1 MAKKC
6 TACGKFCATIDG
18 AKCNK
23 CSAIYHKQC
32 MNISPGSRNI
42 SKWMCKECMN
52 KHDLPVITDLSLPV
66 GDEAKNKQNSPEQF
80 QSPSLVDEI
89 KLLRSELSGLRLDMT
104 SFTAAIH
111 EFNKRLGDVEARL
124 LRLESQDMQAS
135 SEHTSAAS
143 SDAIAKLEARLNQS
157 EQENL
162 LNDVEVTGVVE
173 SSNEN
178 PIHVVITLAQ
188 KIGVELSEHDIVSA
202 KRVGLR
208 RHQNTIQSSN
218 VTSKPR
224 AIVVRLSRRHL
235 RDELLR
241 AARVRRGAD
250 TAGTGIGTTTNR
262 FYINEHLTRT
272 NRNLFYLARQKGHDW
287 RFIWTRGGR
296 IYARKDSN
304 SRICYIQ
311 SIGDIDSVFGKD

>member
-1 MAKKC
+1 
-6 TACGKFCATIDG
+6 
-18 AKCNK
+18 
-23 CSAIYHKQC
+23 
-32 MNISPGSRNI
+32 
-42 SKWMCKECMN
+42 MN

-89 KLLRSELSGLRLDMT
+89 KLLRSELSGLRMDMT
-104 SFTAAIH
+104 NFTAAIH

-208 RHQNTIQSSN
+208 RNQNTIQSSN
-218 VTSKPR
+218 ITSKPR

-250 TAGTGIGTTTNR
+250 TAEPPEPEWLKNLKN
-262 FYINEHLTRT
+262 YIKILIE
-272 NRNLFYLARQKGHDW
+272 
-287 RFIWTRGGR
+287 
-296 IYARKDSN
+296 
-304 SRICYIQ
+304 
-311 SIGDIDSVFGKD
+311 SIGRQNFKEFLTPVIKSKIIVIYEELKAASKIMSRDSKKRKRKSKKKKRKRTKHE